1 MELVHIFSK
10 RCPHHTG
17 MYDPIP
23 HHLELQ
29 TLSELGKSLK
39 IDQIQNYTS
48 FKQDSFIDNMLCS
61 LSSQSFS

>member
-1 MELVHIFSK
+1 MKMELVHIFSK

-17 MYDPIP
+17 IYDPTP

-39 IDQIQNYTS
+39 TDQ
-48 FKQDSFIDNMLCS
+48 L
-61 LSSQSFS
+61 